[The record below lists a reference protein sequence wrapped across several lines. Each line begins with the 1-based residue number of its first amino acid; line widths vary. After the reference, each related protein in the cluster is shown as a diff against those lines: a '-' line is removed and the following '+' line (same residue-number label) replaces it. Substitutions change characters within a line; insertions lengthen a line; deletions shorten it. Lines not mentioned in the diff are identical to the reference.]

1 MQEGREVQGK
11 SKKRLKMLSI
21 YYCFQFMSQSL
32 DILSSNLPDDKF
44 TFTLEA
50 FQDGQLAL
58 MKKKGVYP
66 YDYMDNFKKF
76 KENKLPSKEDFY
88 SLLRDDD
95 ISDEEYQHAQ
105 EVWGAFRIENMGEYH
120 DLHL

>member
-1 MQEGREVQGK
+1 
-11 SKKRLKMLSI
+11 
-21 YYCFQFMSQSL
+21 
-32 DILSSNLPDDKF
+32 
-44 TFTLEA
+44 
-50 FQDGQLAL
+50 
-58 MKKKGVYP
+58 
-66 YDYMDNFKKF
+66 MDNFKKF

-120 DLHL
+120 DLYL

>member
-1 MQEGREVQGK
+1 
-11 SKKRLKMLSI
+11 
-21 YYCFQFMSQSL
+21 MSQSL

-88 SLLRDDD
+88 SLLRDED

-120 DLHL
+120 DLYLGCPPVLLRLMSYS